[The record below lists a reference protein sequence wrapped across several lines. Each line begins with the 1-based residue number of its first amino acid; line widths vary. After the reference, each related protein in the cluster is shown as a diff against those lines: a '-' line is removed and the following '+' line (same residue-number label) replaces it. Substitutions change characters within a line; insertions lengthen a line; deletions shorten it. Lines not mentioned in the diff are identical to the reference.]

1 MSPSYMPWSVA
12 TVIPTSTSA
21 QQTIFRPLL
30 TLAGRETVILTD
42 QIRSIDTHYIFGPA
56 ITHLTRDQM
65 REVEYCLT
73 RYLGLVPD

>member
-1 MSPSYMPWSVA
+1 MSPSYMSWSVA

-42 QIRSIDTHYIFGPA
+42 QIRSIDTDYILGPA